1 MSTDNTSFQIST
13 YIATNLSEV
22 LYGVEL
28 VLYFKTMQLLLGNSG
43 KRKRSDLFYAFFST
57 MMLFLISIW
66 LVTQVIFNERMWIEF
81 RDYPGGPGQYWADH
95 ISDWYTD
102 FGSTAQIMLQLMTDA
117 LMIYRCR
124 IVWNSYRIIIVPSI
138 LWVATLALGVA
149 LDWVSSS
156 PGGDLFSG
164 LASRLGMAYY
174 STTVFLNAA
183 VTGIICYRMVYHAM
197 KLKKHLGHEH
207 ASGYFNVVSV
217 IVESV
222 LPYSL
227 SGIAFLI
234 SFGTGSESSMTF
246 YFLYICGMC
255 ISPQMLILRVIKG
268 RAWDKDAGERQGTSI
283 KFSPDSVGPSRI
295 LDESATS
302 VRLQVLSRV
311 YLADNENKV

>member
-1 MSTDNTSFQIST
+1 MSTDNIDNTSFQIST

-22 LYGVEL
+22 LYGIEL
-28 VLYFKTMQLLLGNSG
+28 VLYFKTMQLLLSNSG

-57 MMLFLISIW
+57 IMLFLISVW

-81 RDYPGGPGQYWADH
+81 RDYPGGPGQYWSDH
-95 ISDWYTD
+95 ISDWYID
-102 FGSTAQIMLQLMTDA
+102 FGSTAMIVLQLMTDA

-124 IVWNSYRIIIVPSI
+124 IVWNSYRVIIVPSI

-149 LDWVSSS
+149 VDWVSST

-164 LASRLGMAYY
+164 LASILGMAYY
-174 STTVFLNAA
+174 STSVFLNAA

-197 KLKKHLGHEH
+197 KVKKQLGHEH
-207 ASGYFNVVSV
+207 ASGYFDVVSV

-227 SGIAFLI
+227 SGIAFLV
-234 SFGTGSESSMTF
+234 SFGTGNESSMTF
-246 YFLYICGMC
+246 YFVYICGMC

-268 RAWDKDAGERQGTSI
+268 RAWNEDTGEPRGTSI
-283 KFSPDSVGPSRI
+283 KFSPDSAGPSRFF
-295 LDESATS
+295 DESATS
-302 VRLQVLSRV
+302 VRL
-311 YLADNENKV
+311 